1 MKLVTQS
8 NARFSRLKIQLIL
21 LFVTINTFA
30 QTFDPDD
37 LPPEFGLGDDP
48 EPGASIDFMIPV
60 VLTVMLVFM
69 FNHFNKTSHK
79 EV

>member
-8 NARFSRLKIQLIL
+8 NARFSSLKIQLIL

-48 EPGASIDFMIPV
+48 EPGAPIDLMVPV
-60 VLTVMLVFM
+60 VIAIMLVSM
-69 FNHFNKTSHK
+69 FIYYKKTKHK